1 MKNIFLISTLVL
13 LMACGGGGGDSSE
26 TDVTDDTVTGLTTPS
41 NMSVV
46 TAD

>member
-13 LMACGGGGGDSSE
+13 LMACGGGGGGDSSE
-26 TDVTDDTVTGLTTPS
+26 TDDAVTGLTTPS

>member
-13 LMACGGGGGDSSE
+13 LMACGGGGDSSE
-26 TDVTDDTVTGLTTPS
+26 TQDAVTGLTTPS

>member
-26 TDVTDDTVTGLTTPS
+26 TDDAVTGLTTPS